1 MKRCIA
7 CLLLLSLLPV
17 LSGCT
22 VPDTLSSE
30 AMETLPPAAVPY
42 EAPTGTE
49 DLRFTAYLPL
59 YLPTLNE
66 RNLTSVVSAIRCEH
80 GTSSAQSV
88 VSALLSTPTDS
99 THLQL
104 GGNTQLFLSGR
115 FPIETAGN
123 VCTVQLDASALSAT
137 TEYLY
142 IAGLAIASSLYG
154 IEDIRYVNLLVNER
168 AIGMDLTDNLPMG
181 SLTQHSGVELPV
193 LLQQME
199 SRRTPLGGDPATVPL
214 TCTGTLYF
222 PIVGEEGFVPE
233 VRNLTFQGQT
243 PSLLALGLLQA
254 LSSGSQY
261 TQGAA
266 HMPDLLSYLTQDP
279 DVSELPSGGRLLTL
293 RFVSDL
299 TSRLSLLGFDPSAV
313 IGSMVYTLTTF
324 IPGLSAVRIFS
335 GSTLMTSLTGDTFGT
350 LYFEEGQQHR
360 RQYTSGLRDLTQ
372 ICLARGDSLEMVTRT
387 VPFSSAAS
395 PFLLLSLLSKG
406 PTSVEIQ
413 EGLESVFPF
422 EMDETDL
429 LGIGISDDLLL
440 LNLSTDCEQ
449 AIREMDAASQQ
460 RLAYALVITLC
471 NALGTQRVRF
481 FFDSGA
487 PETLGTDVFWGGEFL
502 LNHALLEQSRG

>member
-1 MKRCIA
+1 M
-7 CLLLLSLLPV
+7 
-17 LSGCT
+17 
-22 VPDTLSSE
+22 
-30 AMETLPPAAVPY
+30 
-42 EAPTGTE
+42 
-49 DLRFTAYLPL
+49 
-59 YLPTLNE
+59 NE

-99 THLQL
+99 AHLQL

-372 ICLARGDSLEMVTRT
+372 ICLARGDS
-387 VPFSSAAS
+387 
-395 PFLLLSLLSKG
+395 KG

>member
-1 MKRCIA
+1 
-7 CLLLLSLLPV
+7 
-17 LSGCT
+17 
-22 VPDTLSSE
+22 
-30 AMETLPPAAVPY
+30 
-42 EAPTGTE
+42 
-49 DLRFTAYLPL
+49 
-59 YLPTLNE
+59 
-66 RNLTSVVSAIRCEH
+66 
-80 GTSSAQSV
+80 
-88 VSALLSTPTDS
+88 
-99 THLQL
+99 
-104 GGNTQLFLSGR
+104 
-115 FPIETAGN
+115 
-123 VCTVQLDASALSAT
+123 
-137 TEYLY
+137 
-142 IAGLAIASSLYG
+142 
-154 IEDIRYVNLLVNER
+154 
-168 AIGMDLTDNLPMG
+168 
-181 SLTQHSGVELPV
+181 
-193 LLQQME
+193 
-199 SRRTPLGGDPATVPL
+199 
-214 TCTGTLYF
+214 
-222 PIVGEEGFVPE
+222 
-233 VRNLTFQGQT
+233 
-243 PSLLALGLLQA
+243 
-254 LSSGSQY
+254 
-261 TQGAA
+261 
-266 HMPDLLSYLTQDP
+266 
-279 DVSELPSGGRLLTL
+279 
-293 RFVSDL
+293 
-299 TSRLSLLGFDPSAV
+299 
-313 IGSMVYTLTTF
+313 
-324 IPGLSAVRIFS
+324 
-335 GSTLMTSLTGDTFGT
+335 MTSLTGDTFGT

>member
-7 CLLLLSLLPV
+7 CLLLISMLSL

-22 VPDTLSSE
+22 VPDTLSSA
-30 AMETLPPAAVPY
+30 AMDTLPPAAVPF
-42 EAPTGTE
+42 EAPLGTE
-49 DLRFTAYLPL
+49 DMRFTAYLPL
-59 YLPTLNE
+59 FLPTLNE
-66 RNLTSVVSAIRCEH
+66 QNLTSVVSPIQCEH
-80 GTSSAQSV
+80 GISSAQTI
-88 VSALLSTPTDS
+88 VSALLSQPTDQ
-99 THLQL
+99 THLRL
-104 GGNTQLFLSGR
+104 GGNTRLFLSGR
-115 FPIETAGN
+115 FPVETAGH
-123 VCTVQLDASALSAT
+123 VCTVQLDTSALSAT
-137 TEYLY
+137 TEQLY
-142 IAGLAIASSLYG
+142 IAGLAIAATLYG
-154 IEDIRYVNLLVNER
+154 IEEIRYVNLLVNER
-168 AIGMDLTDNLPMG
+168 AIGLDLTDNLPMG
-181 SLTQHSGVELPV
+181 SLTQHPGVELPV

-199 SRRTPLGGDPATVPL
+199 SRKTPLGSDPASIPL
-214 TCTGTLYF
+214 TSTGTLYF

-243 PSLLALGLLQA
+243 PALLALGLLQA

-279 DVSELPSGGRLLTL
+279 EVSELPSGGRLLTL

-299 TSRLSLLGFDPSAV
+299 TSRISLLGFDPSAV

-360 RQYTSGLRDLTQ
+360 RQYSSGLRDLSQ
-372 ICLARGDSLEMVTRT
+372 ICLARGNALELITRT

-395 PFLLLSLLSKG
+395 PFLLLSLISRG
-406 PTSVEIQ
+406 PAEDEIQ
-413 EGLESVFPF
+413 EGFQGVFPF

-429 LGIGISDDLLL
+429 LGIGITDDLLL
-440 LNLSTDCEQ
+440 LNLSSDCKQ
-449 AIREMDAASQQ
+449 AIQGLDADAQQ
-460 RLAYALVITLC
+460 KLAYALVITLC

-481 FFDSGA
+481 FFDSSA